1 MSIFMDIV
9 VLLVIAVFVINGYR
23 RGVINI
29 LVHFCGAA
37 VSAIAAALVGSFL
50 AQQLYYS
57 FMQKR
62 IIEFFENC
70 MPPERLAQTAGDIA
84 SEMVDN
90 CPEYFQNIMSI
101 MNITK
106 TDIAMAIGSA
116 SIEVPA
122 LVEGM
127 IRPAVLRLVTV
138 ILAIAVYTVCAA
150 IISLATK
157 SLTTAADITGLKPA
171 DRIGGAV
178 LGILA
183 AVVIIMFLS
192 FVLYLL
198 VVFLPEESSR
208 ALRIGIDNSFLYKYI
223 YQFNVPD
230 QIVSIIVNSQ

>member
-1 MSIFMDIV
+1 
-9 VLLVIAVFVINGYR
+9 
-23 RGVINI
+23 
-29 LVHFCGAA
+29 
-37 VSAIAAALVGSFL
+37 
-50 AQQLYYS
+50 
-57 FMQKR
+57 
-62 IIEFFENC
+62 

-138 ILAIAVYTVCAA
+138 ILAIAVFTVCAA

-157 SLTTAADITGLKPA
+157 SLTTAVDITGLKPA

-230 QIVSIIVNSQ
+230 HIVSILVNSQ